1 MVLREALLIFHI
13 VITGIPWIV
22 ALFVSDP
29 TLLLLFIA
37 IELLVILQW
46 VVVGYCILSPFE
58 NNGSTNSA
66 ACDYLAEL
74 LQIPVDAINKGIVAV
89 NCAAPCFL
97 TLSRIAGALGV

>member
-1 MVLREALLIFHI
+1 MWFRKALVVFHNIIAI
-13 VITGIPWIV
+13 VPWIV

-37 IELLVILQW
+37 IELLVMVQW
-46 VVVGYCILSPFE
+46 VVLGYCVLSPLE

-74 LQIPVDAINKGIVAV
+74 LQIPVDAINKGIVVV

>member
-1 MVLREALLIFHI
+1 MWFHKALLIFHI
-13 VITGIPWIV
+13 VITGLPWIV
-22 ALFVSDP
+22 ALFFSDP

-46 VVVGYCILSPFE
+46 VVVGYCILSPLE

-66 ACDYLAEL
+66 ACDYLADL